1 MGELHYLEG
10 DATVPQAKGKKIIAH
25 VCNDIGRWGK
35 GFVLAVSARWD
46 APEAEYRTWHRR
58 GDGFAL
64 GAIQLVRVEAWI
76 WIANMI
82 AQRGTKAGHNGPP
95 IRYDAVESCLTQ
107 LAVRARDLGASV
119 HMPRIGCDLEG
130 GTWEEIEPIVQR
142 TLLAA
147 DVAVFVYGAK
157 PNKNP

>member
-1 MGELHYLEG
+1 MTAITYLEG

-46 APEAEYRTWHRR
+46 APEAEYRTWHHR

-64 GAIQLVRVEAWI
+64 GALQLVRVEAWI

-82 AQRGTKAGHNGPP
+82 AQRGIKAGQNGPP
-95 IRYDAVESCLTQ
+95 IRYDAVESCLKQ

-119 HMPRIGCDLEG
+119 HMPRIGCGLAG
-130 GTWEEIEPIVQR
+130 GAWEEIEPIIAR

-147 DVAVFVYGAK
+147 KVPVYVYDYEGK
-157 PNKNP
+157 